1 MKVIC
6 TEQLQTNR
14 STFRAGEE
22 YIANEINEH
31 WWVVDSIGVET
42 EDFLLHFEV
51 IEEDT
56 PDVLTQEEAE
66 RGVNELTH
74 RLVSYPEPDITLGW
88 LDGYEENSEDDTWW
102 DKLIDYIFV

>member
-22 YIANEINEH
+22 YTANEINEH
-31 WWVVDSIGVET
+31 WWVVDSMGVET

-51 IEEDT
+51 IEEDIQE
-56 PDVLTQEEAE
+56 VLTQEEAE

-74 RLVSYPEPDITLGW
+74 RLVSYPEPDITPGW
-88 LDGYEENSEDDTWW
+88 LDGDEENGEDDMWW
-102 DKLIDYIFV
+102 DKLMDYIFV

>member
-14 STFRAGEE
+14 STFRTGEE
-22 YIANEINEH
+22 YTANKINEH
-31 WWVVDSIGVET
+31 WYVVDSIGVET

-51 IEEDT
+51 IEEDIQEA
-56 PDVLTQEEAE
+56 LTQEEAE

-74 RLVSYPEPDITLGW
+74 RLVSYPEPDITPGW
-88 LDGYEENSEDDTWW
+88 LDGDEETGEDETWW
-102 DKLIDYIFV
+102 NKLMDYIFV